1 MSHLLDTHF
10 HLDLWQQPS
19 IATSI
24 EQSGIYTIA
33 VTNTPSV
40 FHHTQKIALKSKYIR
55 AALGLH
61 PQLAAKRQNE
71 LAMFKNLLT
80 TTRYVGE
87 IGLDDRNSRDF
98 VIQRKVFEK
107 VVSACADAGN
117 KILTIHSRRAD
128 KEVIDIVGK
137 QFPGQVILHWFSGSL
152 SVLEC
157 ALDAG
162 HYFSVN
168 HAMVGSSAGKKLIQA
183 IPMDR
188 LLTESDGPF
197 VEKAGAPC
205 SPLDMPSIIRG
216 LVNTRPDLID
226 ELTAKNLIY
235 SNFRKLLSIT

>member
-19 IATSI
+19 ICASI

-40 FHHTQKIALKSKYIR
+40 FHYTQKIASTSKYIR

-61 PQLAAKRQNE
+61 PQLAAERQNE
-71 LAMFKNLLT
+71 LPLFVNLLS

-87 IGLDDRNSRDF
+87 IGLDDRNSSDF
-98 VIQRKVFEK
+98 RIQRKVFEA

-128 KEVIDIVGK
+128 KEVVDILGE
-137 QFPGQVILHWFSGSL
+137 QFPGKVILHWFSGSL
-152 SVLEC
+152 SVLER
-157 ALDAG
+157 AVNAG

-168 HAMVGSSAGKKLIQA
+168 QAMVNSSTGKKLVQA
-183 IPMDR
+183 IPTHR

-197 VEKAGAPC
+197 VEVSGRPC
-205 SPLDMPSIIRG
+205 SPLTISLIMEG
-216 LVNTRPDLID
+216 LVSIKP
-226 ELTAKNLIY
+226 ELEYEAATADVIF
-235 SNFRKLLSIT
+235 SNFRRLLS